1 MNIRSISIFGYVRRY
16 KDISCVTK
24 ILEKS
29 FNNGIVIPAKVRSCD
44 KSRGKI
50 LCATCNN
57 QINENED
64 FEATLNLL
72 KQEAPN
78 QFGHML
84 PFFVK

>member
-1 MNIRSISIFGYVRRY
+1 MLDRSQYLDMLEGMKISAVLP
-16 KDISCVTK
+16 KSWK
-24 ILEKS
+24 KS
-29 FNNGIVIPAKVRSCD
+29 FNKGIVIPAKVRSCD

-78 QFGHML
+78 QFGQML
-84 PFFVK
+84 PFL